1 MKILL
6 IDDHAIIND
15 GLTALLEMKPDFKV
29 TAQLNKGPEALE
41 YLEKNQVDLII
52 SDYNMSG
59 IHGSDLILGIK
70 KLQPSAKIIILSM
83 HDEAEII
90 REVMNAGADAYVLK
104 KYAKEELFTAIE
116 KVRNNDTHFS
126 SDISKILLTVID
138 QQENKANQFTTR
150 ELEVLRL
157 LVKEHTNKEIAQLL
171 FISERTVEAHRKSM
185 MIKTKTSNAFG
196 LLQYVYSNKILK

>member
-29 TAQLNKGPEALE
+29 TAQLNNGPEALE

-52 SDYNMSG
+52 SDYNMRG

-70 KLQPSAKIIILSM
+70 KLQPSVKIIILSM

-116 KVRNNDTHFS
+116 KVSNNDTHFS

>member
-6 IDDHAIIND
+6 IDDHSIIND

-29 TAQLNKGPEALE
+29 TAQLNNGPEALE
-41 YLEKNQVDLII
+41 YLEKNPVDLII